1 MTSTAKNLS
10 GDDLDDPTCLYVGL
24 MKERVAEK
32 AEETQQLVD
41 RFRVHMEVDP
51 DSEKIRFSAQSSTG
65 KIIIGL
71 KGAARLMGHSY
82 AYVSTHYRLVVW
94 LQSLMG
100 SKPEKLSGGDWSRS
114 ASQILAWAVTGD
126 IRGKLKDYERDFIP
140 EHIPDDILKLVD
152 SCLPPKQQDIAGE
165 IYANAIVWILYHE
178 LTHIQMGHKE
188 CEGLES
194 LEQERQAD
202 RLAAEWMLDAEG
214 IDPVVLHKRQLGIA
228 TALGWLTATTAFLG
242 PGSRTTHPA
251 AYDRLYQ
258 TLEQYIP
265 REHEDVWL
273 YVQVMLVLHLL
284 LAGLTF
290 DEDRIG
296 PPFKENANYLIDV
309 IANTGNK

>member
-1 MTSTAKNLS
+1 MTNTANDMS
-10 GDDLDDPTCLYVGL
+10 EDELDDPTCLYVGL

-32 AEETQQLVD
+32 ADDIQQLVEQ
-41 RFRVHMEVDP
+41 FGVHMEVDP
-51 DSEKIRFSAQSSTG
+51 DSEKIRFVAQPSTG

-71 KGAARLMGHSY
+71 KGAARLMGHAY
-82 AYVSTHYRLVVW
+82 AYVSAHYRLIVW
-94 LQSLMG
+94 LQSLLG
-100 SKPEKLSGGDWSRS
+100 GKPEKLSGGDWSCS

-140 EHIPDDILKLVD
+140 EHIPDDILKLVG
-152 SCLPPKQQDIAGE
+152 SCLPPRQQAIAGE
-165 IYANAIVWILYHE
+165 IHADAIAWVMFHE
-178 LTHIQMGHKE
+178 FVHIQMRHKE
-188 CEGLES
+188 CDGLES

-202 RLAAEWMLDAEG
+202 RLAAEWMLDSEG
-214 IDPVVLHKRQLGIA
+214 IDPVVLHNRQLGIA

-258 TLEQYIP
+258 TLEQCIP
-265 REHEDVWL
+265 DQHEDVWL

-290 DEDRIG
+290 DADRVG
-296 PPFKENANYLIDV
+296 PPFKENASYLIDV
-309 IANTGNK
+309 ISRVGNR